1 MPVLVWPGR
10 GSKIEAIP
18 LKQRNKSGLSFVIES
33 VNALFRSNIYF
44 CPHLII
50 YLIKKKLNMINKIL
64 FVGGGAIA
72 TALGNVLAQKPELDV
87 TMITVEAEVAES
99 VNNEHV
105 NPKYFPNIKLN
116 ANLKASTDFS
126 LLIEEAFV
134 FIAIPSVITVDFISN
149 QLIHK
154 NSILINLAKGFG
166 NERRTIVECLHQKI
180 SNPVCTMK
188 GPSFAREIL
197 NSQYTGFTIGAADK
211 MVYDS
216 LKQLFASTSIY
227 VDYSSD
233 VRGIEMLSILKNIYA
248 IVVGIIDA
256 QYESPNL
263 KFMVFTKAFE
273 EMRSLLILFGGSK
286 KTIFKYCGIGDF
298 ALTALN
304 DLSRNRTLG
313 LLIGKG
319 FFTDYISEKVVLEGR
334 IAVNVF
340 HEELESMEVKTSD
353 YPILNELYLV
363 FNTEYDIS
371 KFVGK
376 LLS

>member
-1 MPVLVWPGR
+1 
-10 GSKIEAIP
+10 
-18 LKQRNKSGLSFVIES
+18 
-33 VNALFRSNIYF
+33 
-44 CPHLII
+44 
-50 YLIKKKLNMINKIL
+50 MINKIL

-116 ANLKASTDFS
+116 ENLKASTDFS
-126 LLIEEAFV
+126 LLSMEAYV
-134 FIAIPSVITVDFISN
+134 FIAIPSVITVDFIGN
-149 QLIHK
+149 QNLHK
-154 NSILINLAKGFG
+154 NSIVINLAKGFG
-166 NERRTIVECLHQKI
+166 NERRTIVECLVQKI
-180 SNPVCTMK
+180 PNPVCTMK

-197 NSQYTGFTIGAADK
+197 NSQHTGFTIGAIDK
-211 MVYDS
+211 K
-216 LKQLFASTSIY
+216 LFEALNHLFADTYIY

-233 VRGIEMLSILKNIYA
+233 VRGVELLSILKNIYA
-248 IVVGIIDA
+248 IVIGVIDA
-256 QYESPNL
+256 QFESPNL
-263 KFMVFTKAFE
+263 KFLVFTKAFE

-340 HEELESMEVKTSD
+340 HEELESLGVKTSD
-353 YPILNELYLV
+353 YPILNELHLV

-371 KFVGK
+371 KFVGR
-376 LLS
+376 LVS